1 MVLKDLSIINFKNIT
16 QKEFHFN
23 AKINC
28 FVGRNGVGKTNIL
41 DSIYLLAFGKSYFN
55 PITKQN
61 IQHGSDFFVVDGN
74 FQKNENQQQ
83 QIVVSVKKG
92 QKKIIKKNAKVYEKI
107 ADHIGEIPL
116 VIISPADRDLIVEGS
131 EIRRKFVDSVIA
143 QGNRTYLNALINYQK
158 ILSQRNALLKYFAA
172 NYQFNQAQLD
182 VYNLQ
187 LQEFGTYIYQEREA
201 FVKEF
206 QPILQQ
212 RYENISNAREYV
224 NFVYKSQLQQD
235 DFSTGFEKHLEKDK
249 RLQYSS
255 FGVHKD
261 DFQFEIQNYPI
272 KKFGSQGQQKS
283 YLIALKFAQY
293 DYMKAQKGTKPLLL
307 LDDIFDKL
315 DEERVQKIIEMVM
328 KDDLG
333 QLFIS
338 DTHAQRTEKVV
349 QENTND
355 YQLFELT

>member
-1 MVLKDLSIINFKNIT
+1 MVLKDLSIINFKNIS
-16 QKEFHFN
+16 QKQFSFN

-28 FVGRNGVGKTNIL
+28 FVGRNGIGKTNIL
-41 DSIYLLAFGKSYFN
+41 DGIYLLAFGKSYFN

-61 IQHGSDFFVVDGN
+61 IQHGEDFFVVDGN
-74 FQKNENQQQ
+74 FEKNGSKK

-92 QKKIIKKNAKVYEKI
+92 QKKIIKKNAKVYDKI
-107 ADHIGEIPL
+107 SDHIGEVPL
-116 VIISPADRDLIVEGS
+116 VIISPADRDLIIEGS
-131 EIRRKFVDSVIA
+131 ETRRRFVDSVIS
-143 QGNRTYLNALINYQK
+143 QGNKKYLEYLMKYQK
-158 ILSQRNALLKYFAA
+158 VVSQRNALLKYFAA
-172 NYQFNQAQLD
+172 NYQFDAATLE
-182 VYNLQ
+182 VYNQQ
-187 LQEFGTYIYQEREA
+187 LADYGSYLYATRNHFID
-201 FVKEF
+201 EF

-212 RYENISNAREYV
+212 RYQDISNAREKV
-224 NFVYKSQLQQD
+224 NFNYKSQLQD
-235 DFSTGFEKHLEKDK
+235 ESFEAGLPNALEKDK
-249 RLQYSS
+249 RLQYST
-255 FGVHKD
+255 FGIHKD
-261 DFQFEIQNYPI
+261 DFHFEIEDYPI

-293 DYMKAQKGTKPLLL
+293 DFMKAQKGTKPLFL

-338 DTHAQRTEKVV
+338 DTHATRTEKVV
-349 QENTND
+349 KENTTD

>member
-1 MVLKDLSIINFKNIT
+1 MTLNDLSIINFKNIT
-16 QKEFHFN
+16 QQNFTFN

-28 FVGRNGVGKTNIL
+28 FVGRNGIGKTNIL

-61 IQHGSDFFVVDGN
+61 IQHGEDFFVVDGN
-74 FQKNENQQQ
+74 FEKNGSKQ

-107 ADHIGEIPL
+107 SDHIGEIPL
-116 VIISPADRDLIVEGS
+116 VIISPADRDLIIEGS
-131 EIRRKFVDSVIA
+131 ETRRRFVDSVIS
-143 QGNRTYLNALINYQK
+143 QGDKAYLDALIKYQK
-158 ILSQRNALLKYFAA
+158 VVSQRNALLKYFAA
-172 NYQFNQAQLD
+172 NYQFDAATLQ
-182 VYNLQ
+182 VYNQQMADYGEQ
-187 LQEFGTYIYQEREA
+187 LYAKRTHFI
-201 FVKEF
+201 KEF

-212 RYENISNAREYV
+212 RYQDISNARENVSFNYV
-224 NFVYKSQLQQD
+224 SQLKD
-235 DFSTGFEKHLEKDK
+235 ESFEVGLQNALEKDK

-255 FGVHKD
+255 FGIHKD
-261 DFQFEIQNYPI
+261 DFHFEIEDYPI

-293 DYMKAQKGTKPLLL
+293 DFMKAQKGTKPLLL

-349 QENTND
+349 KENTTD

>member
-1 MVLKDLSIINFKNIT
+1 MNLSELSIINFKNIS
-16 QKEFHFN
+16 QKQFVFN

-61 IQHGSDFFVVDGN
+61 IRHGEDYFVVDGN
-74 FQKNENQQQ
+74 FQKGETNKH
-83 QIVVSVKKG
+83 ILVSVKKG
-92 QKKIIKKNAKVYEKI
+92 HKKIIKKNAKEYERI

-116 VIISPADRDLIVEGS
+116 VIISPADRDLIIEGS
-131 EIRRKFVDSVIA
+131 ETRRKFVDSVIS
-143 QGNRTYLNALINYQK
+143 QSDQSYLYALINYQK
-158 ILSQRNALLKYFAA
+158 ILAQRNALLKYFVA
-172 NYQFNQAQLD
+172 NHTFDKATLE

-187 LQEFGTYIYQEREA
+187 LQTYGEELYAKRCA
-201 FVKEF
+201 FVEVF

-212 RYENISNAREYV
+212 RYQDISNAKEQV
-224 NFVYKSQLQQD
+224 SFVYKSQLQD
-235 DFSTGFEKHLEKDK
+235 EEFSAGLASSLEKDR
-249 RLQYSS
+249 RLQYTG
-255 FGVHKD
+255 FGIHKD
-261 DFQFEIQNYPI
+261 DFHFDMEAFPI
-272 KKFGSQGQQKS
+272 KKYGSQGQQKS

-293 DYMKAQKGTKPLLL
+293 DFIKAKKGTKPILL

-328 KDDLG
+328 KNDLG

-338 DTHAQRTEKVV
+338 DTHPQRTEKVV
-349 QENTND
+349 QENTED
-355 YQLFELT
+355 YQLFLLT

>member
-1 MVLKDLSIINFKNIT
+1 MILNDLSIINFKNINH
-16 QKEFHFN
+16 QNFSFN

-61 IQHGSDFFVVDGN
+61 IQHGEDFFVVDGS
-74 FQKNENQQQ
+74 FEKNGSKQ

-92 QKKIIKKNAKVYEKI
+92 QKKIIKKNAKVYDKI
-107 ADHIGEIPL
+107 SDHIGEIPL
-116 VIISPADRDLIVEGS
+116 VIISPADRDLIIEGS
-131 EIRRKFVDSVIA
+131 ETRRRFVDSVIS
-143 QGNRTYLNALINYQK
+143 QGDKSYLTALINYQK
-158 ILSQRNALLKYFAA
+158 VVSQRNALLKYFAA
-172 NYQFNQAQLD
+172 NYQFDASTLQ
-182 VYNLQ
+182 VYNQQMADYGEELFTKR
-187 LQEFGTYIYQEREA
+187 LRFIE
-201 FVKEF
+201 EF

-212 RYENISNAREYV
+212 RYQDISNAREKV
-224 NFVYKSQLQQD
+224 SFTYKSQLQD
-235 DFSTGFEKHLEKDK
+235 ENFEVGLQNALEKDK
-249 RLQYSS
+249 RLQYSN
-255 FGVHKD
+255 FGIHKD
-261 DFQFEIQNYPI
+261 DFQFEIENYPI

-293 DYMKAQKGTKPLLL
+293 DFMKAQKGTKPLLL

-338 DTHAQRTEKVV
+338 DTHAQRTENVV
-349 QENTND
+349 KENTTD
-355 YQLFELT
+355 YQIFELT

>member
-16 QKEFHFN
+16 QKQFHFI

-28 FVGRNGVGKTNIL
+28 FVGRNGIGKTNVL

-61 IQHGSDFFVVDGN
+61 IQHGCDFFVVDGN
-74 FQKNENQQQ
+74 FQKNETQEQ

-92 QKKIIKKNAKVYEKI
+92 QKKIIKKNAKVYEKL

-116 VIISPADRDLIVEGS
+116 VIISPADRDLIIEGS
-131 EIRRKFVDSVIA
+131 ETRRKFVDSVIA
-143 QGNRTYLNALINYQK
+143 QGNKTYLNALINYQK

-172 NYQFNQAQLD
+172 NYNFNHAQIN
-182 VYNLQ
+182 VYNAQ
-187 LQEFGTYIYQEREA
+187 LQEYGSYIYQEREK
-201 FVKEF
+201 FVKDF

-212 RYENISNAREYV
+212 RYENISNAREKV
-224 NFVYKSQLQQD
+224 SFTYKSQLQTET
-235 DFSTGFEKHLEKDK
+235 FEEGFKSHLEKDR

-255 FGVHKD
+255 FGIHKD
-261 DFQFEIQNYPI
+261 DFQFEIQDYPI

-328 KDDLG
+328 RDDLG

-338 DTHAQRTEKVV
+338 DTHAERTEKVV
-349 QENTND
+349 KENTQD
-355 YQLFELT
+355 YQLFKLT